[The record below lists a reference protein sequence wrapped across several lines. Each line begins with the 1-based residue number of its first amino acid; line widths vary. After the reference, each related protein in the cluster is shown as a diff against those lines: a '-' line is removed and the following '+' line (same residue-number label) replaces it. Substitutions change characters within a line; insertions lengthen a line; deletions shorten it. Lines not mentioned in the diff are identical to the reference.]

1 MKIWTK
7 AAAAALILALCMA
20 VPAVADENAEF
31 YLVAPADSMNR
42 ELAVRLLAAP
52 GAEVRDEMTFSTP
65 VNRVTAAGAALVLPR
80 TEGMWVTVDYLLDRD
95 RDGV

>member
-52 GAEVRDEMTFSTP
+52 G
-65 VNRVTAAGAALVLPR
+65 
-80 TEGMWVTVDYLLDRD
+80 
-95 RDGV
+95 